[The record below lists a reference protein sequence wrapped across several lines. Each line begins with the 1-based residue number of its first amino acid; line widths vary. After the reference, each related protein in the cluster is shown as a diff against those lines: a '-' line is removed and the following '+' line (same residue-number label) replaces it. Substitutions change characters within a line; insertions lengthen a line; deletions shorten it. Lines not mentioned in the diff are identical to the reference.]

1 MLLRKR
7 VSIPFTL
14 AAAVATSAVQQEA
27 PPIDWIR
34 KNAIPLASTEA
45 RRNRDDLQALRKLIG
60 DARIVSLGEA
70 THGTREIFE
79 LKHRLLEFLATDMG
93 FTIFSIEANMPE
105 AYRLNEYVLHGTG
118 DPAELLRGLYFWTW
132 NTEEVLDMIRWM
144 REFNAS
150 GRGRI
155 QFTGF
160 DMQTPTVAM
169 ELVRD
174 FVSRYDTEYAMTVRE
189 ATTRA
194 ARARPAATGP
204 TFGLANASLPGTLLA
219 GKKIRF
225 SGYIRSEDV
234 SDGYAGLWLR
244 VDGASGQLGFDNMNE
259 RGAVGT
265 TDWKRYEINMTVD
278 PAAKNV
284 VFGALMPGKGAAWFD
299 DLSLEIDDVPYS
311 GDGRF
316 DFGFESDAV
325 KGFFTAG
332 RGYQIEL
339 DSAVAHSGRKSLRMK
354 GGPPPVDSTPATPAD
369 AATAWTEVIAH
380 LQAGR
385 ARYRKAGAT
394 EPAIEWAAQNA
405 RVVHQAMV
413 SMADPM
419 ARDRSMAANIG
430 WILDQNPKAKIVLW
444 AHDGHVAA
452 GGVNH
457 ETMGT
462 ELRRRYGA
470 QMVVFGFAFNQGSFR
485 AFEVGVGKIRDFT
498 VPPAPA
504 GSLDAALAA
513 AQMPL
518 FALDL
523 RSAPAWFRQELRT
536 RQIGAGF
543 SDANADAYLMALRP
557 AAAFDAILFID
568 KTTASRKAPSPS
580 PTPTGSPTPIAK

>member
-1 MLLRKR
+1 MVLRKR
-7 VSIPFTL
+7 VSIPLTL
-14 AAAVATSAVQQEA
+14 AAAIATSAVQQDA

-34 KNAIPLASTEA
+34 KSAIPLAGTEA
-45 RRNRDDLQALRKLIG
+45 RRDRHDLQALRKLIG

-79 LKHRLLEFLATDMG
+79 LKHRLIEFLATDMG

-105 AYRLNEYVLHGTG
+105 AYRLNDYVLHGTG

-132 NTEEVLDMIRWM
+132 NTEEVLDLIRWM

-150 GRGRI
+150 GRGRL

-169 ELVRD
+169 DLVRD
-174 FVSRYDTEYAMTVRE
+174 FVSRYDTEYAVTVRE

-194 ARARPAATGP
+194 AKARPAAKGP
-204 TFGLANASLPGTLLA
+204 TFGLANASLPAAPFA
-219 GKKIRF
+219 GRKIRF
-225 SGYIRSEDV
+225 SGHIRSEDV

-244 VDGASGQLGFDNMNE
+244 VDGASGPLGFDNMNE

-265 TDWKRYEINMTVD
+265 TDWKRYEISMTVD
-278 PAAKNV
+278 PAAKSV

-316 DFGFESDAV
+316 DFGFESDTV

-339 DSAVAHSGRKSLRMK
+339 DGTVAHSGRKSLRMK
-354 GGPPPVDSTPATPAD
+354 GGPPPVESAPSTPAD

-380 LQAGR
+380 LEAGR
-385 ARYRKAGAT
+385 ARYRTAGAT

-405 RVVHQAMV
+405 RVVHQAMEA
-413 SMADPM
+413 MGDPM
-419 ARDRSMAANIG
+419 ARDRSMAANIA
-430 WILDQNPKAKIVLW
+430 WILDQNPKAKVVLW

-452 GGVNH
+452 GGLNH

-485 AFEVGVGKIRDFT
+485 AVEMGVGKIRDFT
-498 VPPAPA
+498 VPPAPE
-504 GSLDAALAA
+504 GTLDAALAA
-513 AQMPL
+513 AQVPL

-523 RSAPAWFRQELRT
+523 RTAPPWFRQELRT

-543 SDANADAYLMALRP
+543 SDANADAYLMALQP

-568 KTTASRKAPSPS
+568 RTTASRKAPAPA
-580 PTPTGSPTPIAK
+580 PTGSPTPIAK